1 MVVVA
6 VAGGTGGVGRT
17 VLDAIAKSGQHQAIV
32 LSRTTSV
39 STAVGEPKRFA
50 VDYNNVE
57 QMKKILQENNV
68 QVVVSALLLL
78 DEAVAQSQINLI
90 RAAAQSGT
98 VTKFIPSEYYI
109 DFHAPIPYVSLQSIL
124 SRQRFSLFSTSGAD
138 LFTNFQLEAE
148 AELSR
153 HAQLTWT
160 LIRVGIFL
168 DHLTMPHNPK
178 TTYITPF
185 WVFVDIDHEQCVFPG
200 DGSQPLVLTHSQDLA
215 AYIERLVGL
224 PAENWPRE
232 SVVASNKL
240 LVKDLEALVNKVT
253 GKKFIVAY
261 DSVEDIH
268 KGHITQLPSNTAVF
282 QDPAKG
288 EMFREVERQVMLSM
302 LSGAHDLPGKNLAEL
317 FPEVQTTDIEDFFRA
332 GWTLKQSRAP

>member
-39 STAVGEPKRFA
+39 PTAVDEPKRFA
-50 VDYNNVE
+50 VDYNSVE

-68 QVVVSALLLL
+68 QVVVSALLLV

-109 DFHAPIPYVSLQSIL
+109 DFHAPIP
-124 SRQRFSLFSTSGAD
+124 GAD

-240 LVKDLEALVNKVT
+240 LVKDLESLVNKVT
-253 GKKFIVAY
+253 GKKFKVAY
-261 DSVEDIH
+261 DSVECIH
-268 KGHITQLPSNTAVF
+268 KGRITQLPSNTAVF

-288 EMFREVERQVMLSM
+288 EMFRDVEHQVMLSM
-302 LSGAHDLPGKNLAEL
+302 LSRAHDLPGKNLAEL
-317 FPEVQTTDIEDFFRA
+317 FPEVETTDIEDFFRS

>member
-32 LSRTTSV
+32 LSRITSV
-39 STAVGEPKRFA
+39 STAVDEPKRFA
-50 VDYNNVE
+50 VDYNSVE
-57 QMKKILQENNV
+57 QMKQILQENNV
-68 QVVVSALLLL
+68 QVVVSALLLV

-109 DFHAPIPYVSLQSIL
+109 DFHAPIP
-124 SRQRFSLFSTSGAD
+124 GAD

-148 AELSR
+148 AELAR

-240 LVKDLEALVNKVT
+240 QVKDLESLVNKVT
-253 GKKFIVAY
+253 GKKFKFAY
-261 DSVEDIH
+261 DSVEDIQ

-332 GWTLKQSRAP
+332 GWTLKQSRAS

>member
-1 MVVVA
+1 MATGSAYITKLAQVPPRPGQLAPFQNLAPLHQYSLPIVLVSTMVVVA

-32 LSRTTSV
+32 LSRIVSLLVPSCSCIRETYTLQTSV
-39 STAVGEPKRFA
+39 STAVDEPKRFA
-50 VDYNNVE
+50 VDYNSVE
-57 QMKKILQENNV
+57 QMKQILQENNV
-68 QVVVSALLLL
+68 QVVVSALLLV

-124 SRQRFSLFSTSGAD
+124 SRQRFSLFSISGAD

-148 AELSR
+148 AELAR

-240 LVKDLEALVNKVT
+240 QVKDLESLVNKVT
-253 GKKFIVAY
+253 GI
-261 DSVEDIH
+261 
-268 KGHITQLPSNTAVF
+268 
-282 QDPAKG
+282 
-288 EMFREVERQVMLSM
+288 
-302 LSGAHDLPGKNLAEL
+302 
-317 FPEVQTTDIEDFFRA
+317 
-332 GWTLKQSRAP
+332 